1 MEKKTPKKEEDL
13 SKDLQEIKELLK
25 QTNEYLKLLVD
36 FEETRKR
43 IHPSSEEIFGTK

>member
-1 MEKKTPKKEEDL
+1 MEKKQKKEPDL

-25 QTNEYLKLLVD
+25 QMNEYLKLLVD

>member
-13 SKDLQEIKELLK
+13 EKTLKRMEELLK
-25 QTNEYLKLLVD
+25 QMNEYLKLLVD